1 MIRTLKD
8 LFSAVL
14 DRNDLATRLGT
25 PVDERPGAA
34 PAARPRPAALGAMT
48 ETHRLQLAT
57 AVLLVEVMCASG
69 EVDAA
74 ERTKVLALLRQKFTL
89 ADDELAQLLELA
101 EHTQRH
107 ATDFH
112 AFTSALNE
120 RLDAAQKLR
129 VVESM
134 WEVAY
139 ADGHLADHERHVLW
153 RVADLLHVPHGAYHA
168 AKARARDAATGA
180 GPAAGAAG

>member
-1 MIRTLKD
+1 MLRTLKD

-25 PVDERPGAA
+25 PQDAASPPGA
-34 PAARPRPAALGAMT
+34 RPARRASAAMT
-48 ETHRLQLAT
+48 EEHRLQLAT

-69 EVDAA
+69 EVGPT
-74 ERTKVLALLRQKFTL
+74 ERAHVLQVLRQKFAL

-120 RLDAAQKLR
+120 RLDHAQKVR
-129 VVESM
+129 VIEAM
-134 WEVAY
+134 WSVAY
-139 ADGHLADHERHVLW
+139 ADGHLAAHENHVLW
-153 RVADLLHVPHGAYHA
+153 RVADLLHVPQGSYIN
-168 AKARARDAATGA
+168 AKMRARA
-180 GPAAGAAG
+180 AAGA